1 MRHVPETR
9 RVLAIFSAA
18 LLVACSR
25 GDRAD
30 VDTAL
35 TKSVDALGAVTD
47 SAAGRLAGRE
57 YSNAELAGF
66 VHTYNTAEIEI
77 GQMALTTA
85 TDPGVRAFAQRII
98 TDHRALDAEVTK
110 TSQELNVTPAIGGD
124 IEDLTEDHQKGMAE
138 LNGKA
143 KGREFDEAFLEHEIK
158 MHKKALDEVED
169 SIGRNRNPELRPL
182 LEKARA
188 GLKSHLTTAEELEK
202 KFGAA

>member
-1 MRHVPETR
+1 MRR
-9 RVLAIFSAA
+9 ILAIFSAA
-18 LLVACSR
+18 ALVACNR

-35 TKSVDALGAVTD
+35 TKSVDAIGAVAD

-66 VHTYNTAEIEI
+66 LHTYNAAEVEI
-77 GQMALTTA
+77 GQMALTKA

-98 TDHRALDAEVTK
+98 TDHRALEAEVTK
-110 TSQELNVTPAIGGD
+110 TSRELNVTPGIGGD
-124 IEDLTEDHQKGMAE
+124 IEDVTEDHQKGMQD
-138 LNGKA
+138 LNAKA
-143 KGREFDEAFLEHEIK
+143 KGREFDEAFLEHEIR
-158 MHKKALDEVED
+158 MHRKVLDEVED

-182 LEKARA
+182 LEKAQA

-202 KFGAA
+202 KFGT